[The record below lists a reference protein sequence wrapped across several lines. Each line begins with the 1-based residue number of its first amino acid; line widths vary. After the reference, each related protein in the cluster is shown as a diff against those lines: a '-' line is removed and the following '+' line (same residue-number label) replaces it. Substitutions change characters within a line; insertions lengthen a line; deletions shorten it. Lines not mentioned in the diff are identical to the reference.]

1 MAIATI
7 NLIVGIGIIIINLI
21 PFILK
26 KPRLL
31 ILTSI
36 VSLLLILL
44 LIFLG

>member
-1 MAIATI
+1 MAIDQI
-7 NLIVGIGIIIINLI
+7 NLVVGIGIILINLI

-31 ILTSI
+31 LLTSA
-36 VSLLLILL
+36 VSLFVILL

>member
-1 MAIATI
+1 MAIEPI
-7 NLIVGIGIIIINLI
+7 NLTVGIGVIVINLI

-36 VSLLLILL
+36 VSLLIILL